1 MVMSLNYISRQ
12 MSGKL
17 ARKTV
22 KKVIYI
28 CPNTILAHWIYLI
41 VAGLILAVAY
51 VLFMKEYYHL
61 HEEYL
66 ESIKNKAF

>member
-1 MVMSLNYISRQ
+1 MIMSLNYISRQ
-12 MSGKL
+12 MAGKL

-22 KKVIYI
+22 KRVIYI

-41 VAGLILAVAY
+41 GSGLLLAVAY
-51 VLFMKEYYHL
+51 IIFMKKYYHL

-66 ESIKNKAF
+66 ASLKS